1 MPDTTSRLPG
11 IRSPESIW
19 RPQRFFAHQLQSVR
33 ELEYV
38 NDGGGLAV
46 NFYPVSR
53 VSPQVRVE
61 GGQSRTMSL
70 WHTQSTTG
78 FLTIPTI
85 EADLFTIRF
94 VTNGQMIRRNWR
106 DEQVV
111 TQGYA
116 TFSALEDM
124 RNGEASA
131 GFSAISSTIA
141 RASLLAS
148 YHALEQK
155 PDRPLPV
162 LEPLTSLDNM
172 GMRALLLSLEQMQI
186 RLRDVRTADD
196 LFFPLLEE
204 IISYQLLSA
213 WPRAP
218 AAELPSTGNL
228 AAAHVRRA
236 IDYIEAH
243 LATPLRLA
251 DVAAVAGVSVRLL
264 QMSFK
269 RELNMT
275 PVEFIIERR
284 LQHVHRDLCREAYR
298 ETSIAD
304 LGRRWGFAHMSDFAQ
319 RYRRRFGCTPS
330 DTRRDM
336 LRKVE

>member
-1 MPDTTSRLPG
+1 MPDSKSRVPAA
-11 IRSPESIW
+11 RDVQSPW

-33 ELEYV
+33 EFDHL
-38 NDGGGLAV
+38 NDDGGLAV

-53 VSPQVRVE
+53 ATPQVRVE
-61 GGQSRTMSL
+61 GGQSPTMSL
-70 WHTQSTTG
+70 WLTQSATG
-78 FLTIPTI
+78 FLTVPTL

-94 VTNGQMIRRNWR
+94 VTGGQMIRRNAR
-106 DEQVV
+106 AEQIV

-124 RNGEASA
+124 RSGEASP

-148 YHALEQK
+148 YHALEGK
-155 PDRPLPV
+155 VDRPLPA
-162 LEPLTSLDNM
+162 LEPLTSIDGL
-172 GMRALLLSLEQMQI
+172 GMRALLLSLEHMQI

-204 IISYQLLSA
+204 IVSYQLLSV

-218 AAELPSTGNL
+218 VAELHSTGSL
-228 AAAHVRRA
+228 SASHVRRA
-236 IDYIEAH
+236 VEYIRAH
-243 LATPLRLA
+243 LATPFRLA
-251 DVAAVAGVSVRLL
+251 DVAAEVGVSVRML

-269 RELNMT
+269 RELGVT

-284 LQHVHRDLCREAYR
+284 LQQVHRDLCSEAQR
-298 ETSIAD
+298 DVSIAE
-304 LGRRWGFAHMSDFAQ
+304 LSRRWGFAHMSDFAQ
-319 RYRRRFGCTPS
+319 RYRRRFGCTPRE
-330 DTRRDM
+330 TRRDM
-336 LRKVE
+336 LR